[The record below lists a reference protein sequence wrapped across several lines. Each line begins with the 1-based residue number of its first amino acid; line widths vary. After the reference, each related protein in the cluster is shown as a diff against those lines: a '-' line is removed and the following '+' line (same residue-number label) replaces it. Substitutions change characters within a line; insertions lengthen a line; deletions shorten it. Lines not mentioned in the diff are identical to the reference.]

1 MTDYLLIGLGLGI
14 SSGFAPGP
22 LLVLVVS
29 ETLRYG
35 LKAGLRVA
43 LAPLVSDLPV
53 ILLALLIVRE
63 LYEVSW
69 GLGVIALVGGIF
81 ILITGIA
88 TLRRNVPKG
97 DLGRPVSAH
106 SLLKGVVA
114 NLLNPHPYLFWIG
127 VGVPIMS
134 KALSFGVA
142 SLAAFIICF
151 YLGLLGALMSVA
163 ALVSRSRSF
172 LEGAIYRGLLRLIG
186 VLLCLFAMKLFY
198 DGLKLLGL
206 IGG

>member
-22 LLVLVVS
+22 LLALVVA

-35 LKAGLRVA
+35 LRAGLKVA

-53 ILLALLIVRE
+53 ILLALLIARE

-69 GLGVIALVGGIF
+69 GLGMIALVGGVF
-81 ILITGIA
+81 ILTTGIA
-88 TLRRNVPKG
+88 TLRRNVPVG
-97 DLGRPVSAH
+97 DPGKTVSTH
-106 SLLKGVVA
+106 SLLKGVAA

-134 KALSFGVA
+134 KALSFGVTT
-142 SLAAFIICF
+142 LAVFIICF
-151 YLGLLGALMSVA
+151 YLGLLGAMISITA
-163 ALVSRSRSF
+163 IVSRSGSF